1 MTEFTG
7 VFAGLLAKF
16 IIYKQSLGLIYKA
29 EAEELTRF
37 AIFTRSFLLSKPVLT
52 KELVQ
57 AWCAKREREGVRN
70 NQRRVCVV
78 RQFALYLNGLGHE
91 AYIPPPSTS
100 TGRYTFIPYI
110 FTHTEI
116 ERIFSNS
123 DKLCPRRN
131 STISYVIPVIL
142 RLLYGCGIRISE
154 AVSLQN
160 RHVNL
165 REGILEIKNSK
176 FGKDRLVPMSEST
189 AEVCRRYEQILHRHS
204 SPTDYFFMQ
213 HSGRPVTRDNVYR
226 RFREILWESGISHGG
241 KGLGPRLH
249 DLRHT
254 FTVHALKRAVDR
266 GIDIDCALPI
276 LSTYLGHSSVTAT
289 EQYVRLTTDV
299 FPEISAVLDRTCGH
313 VVPEVIWE

>member
-7 VFAGLLAKF
+7 VFAGLLERF
-16 IIYKQSLGLIYKA
+16 VIYKQSLGLKYKA
-29 EAEELTRF
+29 EADELTRF

-52 KELVQ
+52 KEIVQ
-57 AWCAKREREGVRN
+57 AWCAKREHEGVRN

-78 RQFALYLNGLGHE
+78 RQFSLYLNKLGHE
-91 AYIPPPSTS
+91 AYIPPPSTNA
-100 TGRYTFIPYI
+100 GRNTFIPYI
-110 FTHTEI
+110 FTSAEI
-116 ERIFSNS
+116 ERIFTNS

-131 STISYVIPVIL
+131 STIAYVIPVIL
-142 RLLYGCGIRISE
+142 RVLYGCGIRISE

-189 AEVCRRYEQILHRHS
+189 AEVCRRYAQILHCYS

-213 HSGRPVTRDNVYR
+213 LSGRPVTRDNVYR
-226 RFREILWESGISHGG
+226 RFREILWESGISHRG
-241 KGLGPRLH
+241 KGLGPRVH

-254 FTVHALKRAVDR
+254 FAVHALKRAVDR

-276 LSTYLGHSSVTAT
+276 LSTYLGHGSVTAT
-289 EQYVRLTTDV
+289 EQYVRLTTDA

-313 VVPEVIWE
+313 VVPEVVWE